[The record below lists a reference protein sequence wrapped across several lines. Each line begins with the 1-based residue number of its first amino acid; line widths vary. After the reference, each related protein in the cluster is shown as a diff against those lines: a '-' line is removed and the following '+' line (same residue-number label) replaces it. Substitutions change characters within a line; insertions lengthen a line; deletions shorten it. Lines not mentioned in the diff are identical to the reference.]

1 MKRHLKMIKLHLSNL
16 QEEFIISNDLHMIK
30 ITKKEEGG
38 KKKRKKKN
46 NYSNFIK
53 QN

>member
-16 QEEFIISNDLHMIK
+16 QEEFIISDDLHMIK
-30 ITKKEEGG
+30 ITKKEEE
-38 KKKRKKKN
+38 KKKKN